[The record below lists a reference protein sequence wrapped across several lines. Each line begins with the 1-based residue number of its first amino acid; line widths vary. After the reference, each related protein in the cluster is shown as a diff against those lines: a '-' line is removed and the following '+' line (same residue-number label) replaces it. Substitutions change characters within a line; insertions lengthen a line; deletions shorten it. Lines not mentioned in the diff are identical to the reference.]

1 MPSAKKKKNKAAF
14 AVGLLLVIFA
24 VVGIVSAVRWT
35 GGTVKKLRDDTAE
48 KREYEEFLKPVVM
61 FDPDPFDDISS
72 ADIPQLVNAAIWSLI
87 TDEDSAGEF
96 SYSAGETVGVLI
108 PQEQVAAEFNRLFG
122 REVDIVPLFQTIDMS
137 AHDMTYDPA
146 QNGFIIPI
154 TGLETA
160 YVPLVREIE
169 RKGSSVVLT
178 VDYIGNRAWAQVS
191 GDGYSSPEPDKTMS
205 ITLREQDGG
214 SYVASIQSLGVND
227 VAAVPV
233 EPVTAVFQEPPV
245 ETAAAEGE
253 TGTGEESSDST
264 ETTQEESE
272 SASGEENT
280 SAAEDETSV

>member
-14 AVGLLLVIFA
+14 VVGLLIVIFA
-24 VVGIVSAVRWT
+24 VVGIASAVRWAV
-35 GGTVKKLRDDTAE
+35 GAAAGLKDDTAE
-48 KREYEEFLKPVVM
+48 KRKYEEFLRPVVM

-96 SYSAGETVGVLI
+96 SYSAGENIGVLI
-108 PQEQVAAEFNRLFG
+108 PQEQVVAEFVRLFG
-122 REVDIVPLFQTIDMS
+122 EEVDIAPMLQTIDMS

-146 QNGFIIPI
+146 QSGFIIPI

-191 GDGYSSPEPDKTMS
+191 EDGYAPPEPDKTMS

-214 SYVASIQSLGVND
+214 SYVASVQSLGVND
-227 VAAVPV
+227 AAAVTV
-233 EPVTAVFQEPPV
+233 EPVTAVYQEPPV
-245 ETAAAEGE
+245 ETTAPEGE
-253 TGTGEESSDST
+253 TGTGEESGDST
-264 ETTQEESE
+264 DTTQEESE
-272 SASGEENT
+272 SVSGEENT
-280 SAAEDETSV
+280 SAAESETSA